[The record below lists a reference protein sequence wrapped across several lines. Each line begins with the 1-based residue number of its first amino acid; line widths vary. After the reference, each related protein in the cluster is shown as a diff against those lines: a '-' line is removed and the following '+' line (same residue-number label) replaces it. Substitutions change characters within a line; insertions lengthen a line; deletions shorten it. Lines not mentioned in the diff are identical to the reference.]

1 LIDFEKLD
9 LNLSF
14 YLTINY
20 LQMEEEDAFVK
31 YEYQI
36 HIKDCA
42 NRVIHKLKCSTLS
55 PKMKISV
62 DEYQDRLKLA
72 VSCYYESVQ
81 LSKNL
86 TETEKNRKQLIPT
99 DHPAFDFWLSLHL
112 TTVEPYDIPLILDA
126 YQRGQFGEIHNF
138 IGHVEF
144 FVKRIIKNNIF
155 YPYDLHMKEI
165 VNWIRE
171 IRRAENKAIPV
182 NQTINIGELNF
193 QINIQNNDN
202 SINVI
207 IDQRSIINNFN
218 PKNIFYA
225 QSNHSPDEKIKNTN
239 SAFTKTKSPNISEE
253 NEYIL
258 LGNQIKLL
266 DELEQ
271 ELTKLFTPYL
281 YDKEDSDK
289 LKLVF
294 SGNIL
299 KKENMIKMNITANQ
313 MADVF
318 RRLSVERIFITSYKV
333 QIANWLV
340 SNFQFFKP
348 KQKRFEPSTIIYFQ
362 NLLSGKNSPSENNKI
377 DVSQILKALKSVK

>member
-1 LIDFEKLD
+1 MLFDF
-9 LNLSF
+9 
-14 YLTINY
+14 
-20 LQMEEEDAFVK
+20 
-31 YEYQI
+31 
-36 HIKDCA
+36 H
-42 NRVIHKLKCSTLS
+42 
-55 PKMKISV
+55 
-62 DEYQDRLKLA
+62 LKLNK
-72 VSCYYESVQ
+72 Y
-81 LSKNL
+81 
-86 TETEKNRKQLIPT
+86 RLI
-99 DHPAFDFWLSLHL
+99 
-112 TTVEPYDIPLILDA
+112 
-126 YQRGQFGEIHNF
+126 
-138 IGHVEF
+138 EF
-144 FVKRIIKNNIF
+144 
-155 YPYDLHMKEI
+155 
-165 VNWIRE
+165 
-171 IRRAENKAIPV
+171 
-182 NQTINIGELNF
+182 
-193 QINIQNNDN
+193 
-202 SINVI
+202 
-207 IDQRSIINNFN
+207 
-218 PKNIFYA
+218 
-225 QSNHSPDEKIKNTN
+225 
-239 SAFTKTKSPNISEE
+239 
-253 NEYIL
+253 L
-258 LGNQIKLL
+258 LCNQIKLL